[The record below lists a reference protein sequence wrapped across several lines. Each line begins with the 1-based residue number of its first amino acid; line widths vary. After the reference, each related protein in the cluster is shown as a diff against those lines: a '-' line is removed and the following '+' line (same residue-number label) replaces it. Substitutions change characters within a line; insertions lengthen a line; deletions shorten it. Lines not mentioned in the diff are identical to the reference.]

1 MQSYVQDI
9 EKLLRE
15 ENYIQIKPQGYSM
28 YPILVPAR
36 DEVVVAPVK
45 AHIPLKRNDVVLYR
59 RLKENGEKDIL
70 VLHRIWKIN
79 EQGIYLVGDNQ
90 AEIEG
95 PLKREQMLGIMVR
108 LIRNG
113 KDIEA
118 SNLMYRMLTGTWLWL
133 RPMRP
138 VISKIAAK
146 IKRIFN
152 HKKI

>member
-15 ENYIQIKPQGYSM
+15 ENYIQIRPQGYSM
-28 YPILVPAR
+28 YPILVPAK

-45 AHIPLKRNDVVLYR
+45 AHTPLKRNDVVLYR

-113 KDIEA
+113 KDIET